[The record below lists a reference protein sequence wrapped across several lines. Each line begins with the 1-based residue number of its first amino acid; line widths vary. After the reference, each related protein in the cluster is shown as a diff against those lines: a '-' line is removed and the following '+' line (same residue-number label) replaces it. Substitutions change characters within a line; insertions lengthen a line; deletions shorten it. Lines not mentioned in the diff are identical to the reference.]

1 MKLPVMSPEHSA
13 QLQAFEAKI
22 LSNHAK
28 IEAWF
33 RNAVERTPPA
43 VLRFGRY
50 TQCRLQNFVYR
61 YEFVPRRLQ

>member
-28 IEAWF
+28 D
-33 RNAVERTPPA
+33 RGVVPHAVERAPPA

-50 TQCRLQNFVYR
+50 TQRRLQNFVYR
-61 YEFVPRRLQ
+61 YEFVSGRLQ

>member
-28 IEAWF
+28 IEAYSARSGAYTARRFTVRSIYAMPVTKF
-33 RNAVERTPPA
+33 R
-43 VLRFGRY
+43 LSI
-50 TQCRLQNFVYR
+50 
-61 YEFVPRRLQ
+61 

>member
-33 RNAVERTPPA
+33 R
-43 VLRFGRY
+43 
-50 TQCRLQNFVYR
+50 TQW
-61 YEFVPRRLQ
+61 